1 MVKAR
6 RWKLSLRPCRGQTG
20 GWGWGETEVKE
31 TRERLVMGSLILGLQ
46 GQGLLRGEGAASPLE
61 GEGGIEKQCVRAG
74 GRSKFPSKGG
84 QGFPP
89 EAGKGFVVRKVLGSG
104 DTLLR
109 CIHYKTI
116 CAKCT
121 SIFYALSA

>member
-1 MVKAR
+1 MEQAPASVH
-6 RWKLSLRPCRGQTG
+6 RWWDWGGREKEGLR
-20 GWGWGETEVKE
+20 K
-31 TRERLVMGSLILGLQ
+31 
-46 GQGLLRGEGAASPLE
+46 
-61 GEGGIEKQCVRAG
+61 CVRAG
-74 GRSKFPSKGG
+74 GRSKVPSKGG